1 MKMKIFS
8 QLIILSA
15 IARGI
20 NGSITGADYKNIEDA
35 YRQQV
40 GVGVSSN
47 EQPVT
52 SANYSNVPQQ
62 QTFSPVDNTNA
73 VPLPADSSN
82 TSVNTQQLPVKRQSF
97 FSPLNPFKSSSEPAS
112 PNETKKSFLSSLT
125 SKIDPST
132 VKTGLKVA
140 GLVGGAVLL
149 RKLADNNRKSRE
161 GEDYYDG
168 MRYDGGGY
176 YGQSYGQ
183 HDGYAPMHIP
193 VQQYTPMP
201 MPMPMPVQQYAPIA
215 QVRNYAPPPP
225 PPPQMTQNEPIYQ
238 QLQQPYQAQQMQT
251 LPQANN
257 LHLPPTPPPLSEQM
271 MQAPQ
276 VIQPRPYTD
285 INEVMRAIQAA
296 VSAQMAHYT
305 CDPPQSTIQPESQY
319 GFNPLNP
326 RQRITG
332 VKSIDQVIYE
342 ISKRKGSFS
351 FPQIFL
357 SNPDEDTLPPPR
369 GVKPVI
375 SN

>member
-1 MKMKIFS
+1 
-8 QLIILSA
+8 
-15 IARGI
+15 
-20 NGSITGADYKNIEDA
+20 
-35 YRQQV
+35 
-40 GVGVSSN
+40 
-47 EQPVT
+47 
-52 SANYSNVPQQ
+52 
-62 QTFSPVDNTNA
+62 
-73 VPLPADSSN
+73 
-82 TSVNTQQLPVKRQSF
+82 
-97 FSPLNPFKSSSEPAS
+97 
-112 PNETKKSFLSSLT
+112 
-125 SKIDPST
+125 

-149 RKLADNNRKSRE
+149 SKLADNDRRSRE

-168 MRYDGGGY
+168 MRYDGGGFGGGY

-193 VQQYTPMP
+193 VHQYTPILTP

-225 PPPQMTQNEPIYQ
+225 PQMTQNEPIYQ
-238 QLQQPYQAQQMQT
+238 QLQHPYQAQQMQT

-257 LHLPPTPPPLSEQM
+257 LHLPPTSPLSEQM
-271 MQAPQ
+271 MQAQQ

-285 INEVMRAIQAA
+285 INEVMHAIQAA
-296 VSAQMAHYT
+296 VSAQMAHCT
-305 CDPPQSTIQPESQY
+305 SDPPQSTIQSESQY

-369 GVKPVI
+369 DVKPVI